1 MSASSSPFALMPS
14 VPIRIVSAAPVPVI
28 ETLSG
33 CAVVSLPV
41 IRSISNSISDVPVPS
56 AVAPGAK
63 PPLARSI
70 RAAWA
75 PSAPATVILS
85 VFVTVAV
92 PHCVPPTAIWPPVA
106 RAIVAASFGAVI
118 VTETVPALNV
128 QLTAAPAGAPA
139 KSRRGEEREASGDE
153 AKDVVSDRLCA
164 WKLPLSPL

>member
-1 MSASSSPFALMPS
+1 MPS
-14 VPIRIVSAAPVPVI
+14 VPIRTVSAAPVPVI

-41 IRSISNSISDVPVPS
+41 IRSISISISDVPVPS

-63 PPLARSI
+63 PPLARSN

-92 PHCVPPTAIWPPVA
+92 PHCTPPTWIWPPAV

-118 VTETVPALNV
+118 VTDTVPALNV
-128 QLTAAPAGAPA
+128 QLTTAPAGAPA
-139 KSRRGEEREASGDE
+139 RRSEGTRSSAKPTTLAGTRFRIRSDMEAPF
-153 AKDVVSDRLCA
+153 
-164 WKLPLSPL
+164 PL

>member
-14 VPIRIVSAAPVPVI
+14 VPIRIVSAAPVPLI
-28 ETLSG
+28 ETVSG

-70 RAAWA
+70 RAVWA

-92 PHCVPPTAIWPPVA
+92 PHWAPPTWIWPPAYA
-106 RAIVAASFGAVI
+106 RSW
-118 VTETVPALNV
+118 P
-128 QLTAAPAGAPA
+128 P
-139 KSRRGEEREASGDE
+139 RSG
-153 AKDVVSDRLCA
+153 
-164 WKLPLSPL
+164 P